1 MQDIFTA
8 ASALGAETWGNVLLD
23 ATIKGI
29 LLLALAGFVTR
40 MLRRAPAASRHFV
53 WTIAIGAVVALPVA
67 SALAPHWN
75 LAILPAAAPAA
86 IATSAPAPVE
96 RAASTSVANPS
107 AAAPSNVVSDNAA
120 APAASTNN
128 SVARDPTSVAAATP
142 APVASPASTPFTLR
156 APVTARDWLTA
167 FFLVWFAGAVVLT
180 ARLLLGIWGTAR
192 LARRAE
198 TVEDPE
204 WIALTNRLSRQL
216 GITRPITLLGS
227 ALPGIPMTW
236 GIFYPVILLP
246 EDANRWSDER
256 RVLVLLHELAHVRRM
271 DALTQTIAHVAAA
284 AFWVNP
290 LVWVAVNQ
298 MRTERER
305 ACDDFV
311 LTAGMKPSAYAS
323 DLLEIVQTIGEEP
336 GFAYAALAMA
346 RRTEFEGR
354 LLAILDPTAR
364 RNAVST
370 FGKLAT
376 AMVGLLL
383 VLPLAAMRPAHRQV
397 PALAPGI
404 AGAEGV
410 LGDSVVSERLSPL
423 DTLGPRASDLVALT
437 PLTAGATI
445 RTTIPEV
452 EVPLPEHPAAVVGVT
467 KLPDDK
473 QTLILVV
480 RAAARMTS
488 DYEKAAL
495 LTEIIDKFVGDD
507 SLRAAFISTTATIT
521 GDYERQR
528 VLTALLSK
536 DTLSDFSRVLFIKAA
551 GGISSSYSKS
561 VVLTS
566 FANKNELTNPAV
578 RQAFF
583 AAANSL
589 SGYEQQQ
596 LLVSVL
602 KRLTKLTRDEALS
615 VLVSAKEMSSNSG
628 KAAVLIAVADK
639 IGLEDDT
646 IRKAYLATAATLT
659 SDSDYRKAMA
669 AAVKVPQQQ

>member
-23 ATIKGI
+23 GTIKGI
-29 LLLALAGFVTR
+29 LILAVAGFVTR
-40 MLRRAPAASRHFV
+40 LLKRAPAASRHFV
-53 WTIAIGAVVALPVA
+53 WTVAIGAVVALPVA
-67 SALAPHWN
+67 SAVAPHWN
-75 LAILPAAAPAA
+75 LAILPAAA
-86 IATSAPAPVE
+86 SAPVTSTASSPVKQAPT
-96 RAASTSVANPS
+96 AAVATPSVAVPSTSVAKEP
-107 AAAPSNVVSDNAA
+107 
-120 APAASTNN
+120 
-128 SVARDPTSVAAATP
+128 VARATTSVAVVSEPLVT
-142 APVASPASTPFTLR
+142 APVSTPVAERTGAAFAFR
-156 APVTARDWLTA
+156 APVTARDWITV
-167 FFLVWFAGAVVLT
+167 FLMVWIAGALFMA
-180 ARLLLGIWGTAR
+180 ARLMLGLWGTAR
-192 LARRAE
+192 MARRAE
-198 TVEDPE
+198 TVEDPD
-204 WIALTNRLSRQL
+204 WIALTNRLARQL
-216 GITRPITLLGS
+216 GITRPVTLLRS
-227 ALPGIPMTW
+227 ELPGIPMTW

-246 EDANRWSDER
+246 EDANSWSDER

-271 DALTQTIAHVAAA
+271 DALTQTIAHFAAA
-284 AFWVNP
+284 VFWINP

-311 LTAGMKPSAYAS
+311 ISAGMKPSAYAN

-364 RNAVST
+364 RGAVST
-370 FGKLAT
+370 AGKLGT

-383 VLPLAAMRPAHRQV
+383 VLPLAAMRPAHRQLPTPSAMV
-397 PALAPGI
+397 SGTQ
-404 AGAEGV
+404 GEF
-410 LGDSVVSERLSPL
+410 GDSVPL
-423 DTLGPRASDLVALT
+423 PAVDTLGPRASDLVPT
-437 PLTAGATI
+437 PPSTAGLTTK
-445 RTTIPEV
+445 TTIPEV
-452 EVPLPEHPAAVVGVT
+452 EVPLPERPAAVVGVT

-473 QTLILVV
+473 ATLIMVV
-480 RAAARMTS
+480 RAAAKMSS

-521 GDYERQR
+521 SDYERQR
-528 VLTALLSK
+528 VLTALLAK

-551 GGISSSYSKS
+551 NGISSSYSKS

-566 FANKNELTNPAV
+566 FANKHELTNPAV

-583 AAANSL
+583 TAVLTL

-596 LLVSVL
+596 LLVAVL
-602 KRLTKLTRDEALS
+602 KRMPKLTRDEALA
-615 VLVSAKEMSSNSG
+615 VMGAAKEMSSSSS

-639 IGLEDDT
+639 IGLEDET
-646 IRKAYLATAATLT
+646 IRKAYLATASTLT
-659 SDSDYRKAMA
+659 SDSDYRKVMA
-669 AAVKVPQQQ
+669 AAVKMTQQQ